1 MELDDVDRRILD
13 VLRRDGRASMNEV
26 AARVSVSRANA
37 YARVKRM
44 QDDGVI
50 LGFSVRTDPVLE
62 GLHASAYVA
71 LSVEQASWQDLR
83 ARLSTI
89 PEVSHVALVGGDF
102 DVLLLVRARDNR
114 DLRRIVLGDLQ
125 SIPSVRST
133 RTFLVFEDVQP
144 ALE

>member
-26 AARVSVSRANA
+26 AATVSVSRANA

-50 LGFSVRTDPVLE
+50 LGFSVRTDPVQE

-71 LSVEQASWQDLR
+71 LSVEQAGWQDLR

-114 DLRRIVLGDLQ
+114 DLRRIVLGELQ

-133 RTFLVFEDVQP
+133 RTFLVFEDAQP